1 MQKGIFAKRKT
12 IMEEMYMND
21 RQKPVHEIRK
31 GDVRA
36 TIWFNQNPGRRGWYS
51 VTISRVYSR
60 GYQLQ
65 YASSFRYDD
74 LMDIRKVARRAH
86 FWIWWQGGS
95 LSRKRR

>member
-1 MQKGIFAKRKT
+1 
-12 IMEEMYMND
+12 MEETFMED
-21 RQKPVHEIRK
+21 KQKPVHEIRK

-36 TIWFNQNPGRRGWYS
+36 TVWFNPKVGRRGWYT
-51 VTISRVYSR
+51 VTISRVYAK

-74 LMDIRKVARRAH
+74 LMHIRKVVRRAH
-86 FWIWWQGGS
+86 FWIWWHGGS